1 MAAERCV
8 SGTASLDRGMFAID
22 QKRRP
27 SEAERPDCWDLE
39 IDFARA
45 VTVGDGTAVFNSD
58 APSHDVAV
66 TLRCSSQPPSLDAEF
81 VELGEWLF
89 ASYSGDL
96 VFSTTDGPEPALCTR
111 LLDVDREYRLRVWA
125 KGRDTAREAFE
136 RLQGEVFPITGLEEY
151 VILFETT

>member
-27 SEAERPDCWDLE
+27 LEAGRPDCWELE
-39 IDFARA
+39 IDFASA
-45 VTVGDGTAVFNSD
+45 VTVGDGAAVFNSN
-58 APSHDVAV
+58 APSHDVVV
-66 TLRCSSQPPSLDAEF
+66 TLRCAGEPPRLGGEF
-81 VELGEWLF
+81 VELGGWPF

-96 VFSTTDGPEPALCTR
+96 VFSTIDGPEPELCTQ
-111 LLDVDREYRLRVWA
+111 LLDADREYRVRAWA

-136 RLQGEVFPITGLEEY
+136 RLQGQVFPITGLEEY

>member
-8 SGTASLDRGMFAID
+8 SAIAHLYRGIFAID
-22 QKRRP
+22 QMRRP
-27 SEAERPDCWDLE
+27 SETERPDCWDLE

-58 APSHDVAV
+58 APSHDVEV
-66 TLRCSSQPPSLDAEF
+66 TLRCASQPPPLGGEF
-81 VELGEWLF
+81 VELGEWPF
-89 ASYSGDL
+89 VSYSGDL
-96 VFSTTDGPEPALCTR
+96 VFSTTDGPEPELCTR
-111 LLDVDREYRLRVWA
+111 LLEADREYRLRVWA